1 MLTKDVLDAQTTLE
15 LPAREMMAWYSFN
28 VAKVSVTQTNFNVQ
42 GGLLNLQL
50 GQQNNAAVVI
60 GQ

>member
-15 LPAREMMAWYSFN
+15 LPAREMMAWVFID
-28 VAKVSVTQTNFNVQ
+28 VARVTVAQGNLNVQ
-42 GGLLNLQL
+42 GGFLNLNL
-50 GQQNNAAVVI
+50 GQQNYAEVNI